1 VSHRATPSRLPPI
14 AAILL
19 LAVFPRVAR
28 AQTVDGVAR
37 EPRPTLFQWSYGTSF
52 GGGPPGR
59 DEPLVGDRPDFTEST
74 ATVGRGV
81 VQLETGYTY
90 FFDEEHG
97 EKTAGH
103 SFPEPLLRVGLLAEW
118 LEFRIGWNYAEKK
131 GIGPGGSTV
140 ETGSEDLYLGL
151 KLAMTPQEGIL
162 PEMALIPQMTVPVG
176 DPPFTA
182 GEVLPG
188 LNWVYGWE
196 IGDCISLAGSTQ
208 GNGAVDDVTGRR
220 YLEMGQS
227 MVIGYSLL
235 DRLGAFTEWF
245 AFFPHSADTAKP
257 EHYFDGGFT
266 FSVTDDLQLDVR
278 AGLGLNDAA
287 GDYFVG
293 AGSIVRF

>member
-1 VSHRATPSRLPPI
+1 MSSAMTVSRL
-14 AAILL
+14 A
-19 LAVFPRVAR
+19 RVASVGLLVGLPLVAE
-28 AQTVDGVAR
+28 AQTADWTAR

-52 GGGPPGR
+52 EGGPPGR
-59 DEPLVGDRPDFTEST
+59 DEPLVGDRPDFTESAT
-74 ATVGRGV
+74 TVGRGV

-90 FFDEEHG
+90 LFDEEHG

-118 LEFRIGWNYAEKK
+118 LEFRIGWNYAEEK

-151 KLAMTPQEGIL
+151 KLGLTPQEGIL

-182 GEVLPG
+182 DEVLPG

-196 IGDCISLAGSTQ
+196 ISDCIALAGSTHA
-208 GNGAVDDVTGRR
+208 NGAIDDVTGRR

-245 AFFPHSADTAKP
+245 AFFPYSADTAKP

-266 FSVTDDLQLDVR
+266 FSVTNDLQLDVR

-293 AGSIVRF
+293 TGSIVRF